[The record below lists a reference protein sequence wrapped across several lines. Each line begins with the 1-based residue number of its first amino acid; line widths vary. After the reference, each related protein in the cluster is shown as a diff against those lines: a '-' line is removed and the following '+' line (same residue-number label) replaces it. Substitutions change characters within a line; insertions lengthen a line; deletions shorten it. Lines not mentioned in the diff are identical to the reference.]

1 MKRPYT
7 PVLAIGIGAVAGLR
21 ALAAPAVLAWAVKRR
36 WIRLGNLPFAT
47 IISAKA
53 SKRITD
59 LAISELIV
67 DKLPFTPSR
76 LKAGPLA
83 SRMVS
88 GAVCG
93 ATIYGVAE
101 RPLVEGALLG
111 GVGAITGAFAG
122 YYTRKRLSG
131 DMPNLGI
138 AVLEDAL
145 AIGGGVMI
153 IALAAPTRKESRTES
168 TSRFRSNSDD

>member
-1 MKRPYT
+1 MKPSYT
-7 PVLAIGIGAVAGLR
+7 PVLAVGIGVVAGLR
-21 ALAAPAVLAWAVKRR
+21 ALAAPAVLAWAAKLR
-36 WIRLGNLPFAT
+36 WIRLGNSPFAT

-59 LAISELIV
+59 LAVSELIA

-83 SRMVS
+83 SRIVS

-93 ATIYGVAE
+93 ATIYGVVK
-101 RPLVEGALLG
+101 RPLMEGAVLG
-111 GVGAITGAFAG
+111 GVGAIAGAFAG
-122 YYTRKRLSG
+122 YHMRKRLSRH
-131 DMPNLGI
+131 MPDLGV

-145 AIGGGVMI
+145 AIGGGILITTLV
-153 IALAAPTRKESRTES
+153 APH
-168 TSRFRSNSDD
+168 

>member
-1 MKRPYT
+1 MKRSYT
-7 PVLAIGIGAVAGLR
+7 PVLAVGIGAVAGLR
-21 ALAAPAVLAWAVKRR
+21 ALTAPAVLAWAAKRR
-36 WIRLGNLPFAT
+36 WIRLRNSPFAA
-47 IISAKA
+47 ILSAKA

-59 LAISELIV
+59 LAISELIT
-67 DKLPFTPSR
+67 DKLPFTASR

-83 SRMVS
+83 SRIVS

-101 RPLVEGALLG
+101 RPLAEGAVLG
-111 GVGAITGAFAG
+111 GVGALAGAFAG

-145 AIGGGVMI
+145 AIGGGVVI
-153 IALAAPTRKESRTES
+153 VALAAPTRKR
-168 TSRFRSNSDD
+168 